1 MKLVIAT
8 RSTQNVMIASLAVCI
23 PLQLLESGD
32 EYGGEHEVESSL
44 PGMIITFPYLL
55 YQQQWLKCLRSRKAL
70 YFNTAEIN
78 LLYYSVDTA
87 LQL

>member
-8 RSTQNVMIASLAVCI
+8 RSTQNIMIVSLAVCI
-23 PLQLLESGD
+23 SLQLLESGD

-44 PGMIITFPYLL
+44 PCMIITFPYLL

-70 YFNTAEIN
+70 
-78 LLYYSVDTA
+78 
-87 LQL
+87 